1 MTAWQ
6 DSWTFRIVDQD
17 TGAAVPGVPV
27 SVLESGGRAGGYWVS
42 DTDGLVRIPKHDQ
55 PRLRLRVGL
64 RNEEAIE
71 FDARSLPDDTIP
83 LTAPRDLSVAG
94 NAATSAQSRTP
105 TPPPAVAPTLADAQP
120 QPAGAGGA
128 GGAGAGAGNGHLM
141 RFARIGVL
149 PQDVEITATPDAQ
162 QSVGPAPDP
171 TAVRYGVLLEI
182 ELVWQSL
189 GAQAGETRYSISL
202 GPGEEVKLAVSD
214 GRWRKSSDARERP
227 LQIVAKMVG
236 ARQLGDGMDAVPLAP
251 CVASDLPGTAADT
264 VKLLAERT
272 ARTCEALR
280 RRALG
285 VTELDG
291 EKPAA
296 TSVRTLRNMRS
307 EGVLTYHFVEPI
319 ERHRVIVRT
328 PRFRPAL
335 LVPFRLPNI
344 ATREVVRRFGHAIR
358 RNLLDRNLGADVDQV
373 RGAEAVPAA
382 VERRVYGDI
391 AAPPPYY
398 SATIIAA
405 GDPAERFFALAKL
418 RDPRGRPLT
427 DVIENIVVDRVG
439 NYVAFPLRSTDYTTP
454 EWRSALA
461 AGAAQS
467 ARASREFSVAL
478 PVPGVWLRSELFP
491 AHVVTQSDAGAEDV
505 KPEAGRTERRKR
517 G

>member
-6 DSWTFRIVDQD
+6 DAWTFRIVDQD

-42 DTDGLVRIPKHDQ
+42 DADGLVRIPKHDQ

-71 FDARSLPDDTIP
+71 FNARSLPDDPIP
-83 LTAPRDLSVAG
+83 LTAPRDVSVG
-94 NAATSAQSRTP
+94 GTSAAAALPPLSTP
-105 TPPPAVAPTLADAQP
+105 TPSPSPSPVSTPAAQP
-120 QPAGAGGA
+120 PPGQ
-128 GGAGAGAGNGHLM
+128 LM
-141 RFARIGVL
+141 RFARISVL
-149 PQDVEITATPDAQ
+149 PKDRDVTAESSRDST
-162 QSVGPAPDP
+162 SM
-171 TAVRYGVLLEI
+171 RYGVLVEI

-189 GAQAGETRYSISL
+189 GSQAGGTLYSISL
-202 GPGEEVKLAVSD
+202 GPGEEVKLAVAD
-214 GRWRKSSDARERP
+214 GRWRKSPDARERP

-236 ARQLGDGMDAVPLAP
+236 ARQIGDGMDATPLDL
-251 CVASDLPGTAADT
+251 CVASDLPSAAADT

-280 RRALG
+280 RRAMG
-285 VTELDG
+285 ITELDG
-291 EKPAA
+291 DKGSPGG
-296 TSVRTLRNMRS
+296 TTLRTLRNMRS

-344 ATREVVRRFGHAIR
+344 ATREVVQRFGHAIR

-373 RGAEAVPAA
+373 RGADAVPAA
-382 VERRVYGDI
+382 VERRVYAHI
-391 AAPPPYY
+391 AAHLPYY

-418 RDPRGRPLT
+418 RDPGGRPLT
-427 DVIENIVVDRVG
+427 DVIEYIVVDRVG
-439 NYVAFPLRSTDYTTP
+439 NYVAFPLRSIDDTTP
-454 EWRSALA
+454 EWRSALIA
-461 AGAAQS
+461 NVRQP
-467 ARASREFSVAL
+467 ARASQEFSVTL

-491 AHVVTQSDAGAEDV
+491 AHLAADSDAGAAGAAGAEEV
-505 KPEAGRTERRKR
+505 KTEGRTERRKR

>member
-1 MTAWQ
+1 MTDWQ

-42 DTDGLVRIPKHDQ
+42 DSDGLVRIPKHDQ

-71 FDARSLPDDTIP
+71 LDARSLPDDPIP
-83 LTAPRDLSVAG
+83 LSAPRDLAVPG
-94 NAATSAQSRTP
+94 AAAPSAP
-105 TPPPAVAPTLADAQP
+105 AAVADTTTAQP
-120 QPAGAGGA
+120 QPGG
-128 GGAGAGAGNGHLM
+128 GHLM
-141 RFARIGVL
+141 RFARIGVF
-149 PQDVEITATPDAQ
+149 PQDRDISEGSSQD
-162 QSVGPAPDP
+162 S
-171 TAVRYGVLLEI
+171 TAVRYGVLIEI

-189 GAQAGETRYSISL
+189 GAEAGGTLYSISL
-202 GPGEEVKLAVSD
+202 GPGEEVKVAVSD
-214 GRWRKSSDARERP
+214 GRWRKSPDARERP

-236 ARQLGDGMDAVPLAP
+236 ARQIGDGMDAMPLDV
-251 CVASDLPGTAADT
+251 CVAADLPSAAADT

-291 EKPAA
+291 EKAA
-296 TSVRTLRNMRS
+296 GATLRTLRNMRS
-307 EGVLTYHFVEPI
+307 EGVLTYHFVEPV

-335 LVPFRLPNI
+335 LVPFQLPNI
-344 ATREVVRRFGHAIR
+344 ATREVVRRFGHALR
-358 RNLLDRNLGADVDQV
+358 RNLLDRTLGADVDLV
-373 RGAEAVPAA
+373 RGPDAVSAA
-382 VERRVYGDI
+382 VEQRVYAHI
-391 AAPPPYY
+391 SAHLAYY

-405 GDPAERFFALAKL
+405 GDPAERFFALPKL
-418 RDPRGRPLT
+418 RDPQGRPLT

-439 NYVAFPLRSTDYTTP
+439 NYVAFPLRSTEFTTP
-454 EWRSALA
+454 EWRGVLA
-461 AGAAQS
+461 VPASQLG
-467 ARASREFSVAL
+467 RASQEFNVTL

-491 AHVVTQSDAGAEDV
+491 AHLATGSDAGAAGGAGAEDAQT
-505 KPEAGRTERRKR
+505 EGRPERRKR
-517 G
+517 R

>member
-1 MTAWQ
+1 MTGWQ

-42 DTDGLVRIPKHDQ
+42 DSDGLVRIPKHDQ

-71 FDARSLPDDTIP
+71 LDARSLPDDPIP
-83 LTAPRDLSVAG
+83 LTAPRDIAVPGTPAS
-94 NAATSAQSRTP
+94 AASADSLLHAASAAQS
-105 TPPPAVAPTLADAQP
+105 QS
-120 QPAGAGGA
+120 
-128 GGAGAGAGNGHLM
+128 GHVM

-149 PQDVEITATPDAQ
+149 PKDRDITAAKSPDNM
-162 QSVGPAPDP
+162 S
-171 TAVRYGVLLEI
+171 VRYGLLIEI

-189 GAQAGETRYSISL
+189 GAEAGGTLYSISL
-202 GPGEEVKLAVSD
+202 GPGEEVKVAVSD
-214 GRWRKSSDARERP
+214 GRWRKSLDARERP

-236 ARQLGDGMDAVPLAP
+236 ARQIGDGMDAMPLDV
-251 CVASDLPGTAADT
+251 CVAADLPSAAADT
-264 VKLLAERT
+264 IKLLAERT

-291 EKPAA
+291 EKPAG
-296 TSVRTLRNMRS
+296 TPVRTLRNMRS

-358 RNLLDRNLGADVDQV
+358 RNLLDRRLGADVDQV
-373 RGAEAVPAA
+373 LGPDPVPAA
-382 VERRVYGDI
+382 AEQRVYAHI
-391 AAPPPYY
+391 AAHLPYY

-418 RDPRGRPLT
+418 RDPRGHPLT

-439 NYVAFPLRSTDYTTP
+439 NYVAFPLRSVADTTP
-454 EWRSALA
+454 EWRSALT
-461 AGAAQS
+461 
-467 ARASREFSVAL
+467 ASPSQPPRGSQEFTVTV
-478 PVPGVWLRSELFP
+478 PVPGVWLRSELLP
-491 AHVVTQSDAGAEDV
+491 ARLATESDAGAGADADDV
-505 KPEAGRTERRKR
+505 KSEGRTERRKR
-517 G
+517 R

>member
-1 MTAWQ
+1 MTVWQ

-42 DTDGLVRIPKHDQ
+42 DSDGLVRIPKHDQ

-71 FDARSLPDDTIP
+71 LDARSLPDDPIP
-83 LTAPRDLSVAG
+83 LTAPRDIAVPGTPAS
-94 NAATSAQSRTP
+94 AAPADSLLHAVTAAQS
-105 TPPPAVAPTLADAQP
+105 QS
-120 QPAGAGGA
+120 
-128 GGAGAGAGNGHLM
+128 GHVM

-149 PQDVEITATPDAQ
+149 PKDRDITAAK
-162 QSVGPAPDP
+162 SPDP
-171 TAVRYGVLLEI
+171 MSVRYGLLIEI

-189 GAQAGETRYSISL
+189 GAEAGGTLYSISL
-202 GPGEEVKLAVSD
+202 GPGEEVKVAVSD
-214 GRWRKSSDARERP
+214 GRWRKSLDARERP

-236 ARQLGDGMDAVPLAP
+236 ARQIGDGMDAMPLDV
-251 CVASDLPGTAADT
+251 CVAADLPSAAADT
-264 VKLLAERT
+264 IKLLAERT

-291 EKPAA
+291 EKPAG
-296 TSVRTLRNMRS
+296 TPVRTLRNMRS

-358 RNLLDRNLGADVDQV
+358 RNLLDRRLGADVDQV
-373 RGAEAVPAA
+373 LGPDPVPAA
-382 VERRVYGDI
+382 AEQRVYAHI
-391 AAPPPYY
+391 AAHLPYY

-418 RDPRGRPLT
+418 RDPRGHPLT

-439 NYVAFPLRSTDYTTP
+439 NYVAFPLRSVADTTP
-454 EWRSALA
+454 EWRSALT
-461 AGAAQS
+461 
-467 ARASREFSVAL
+467 ASPAEPPRGSQEFTVTV
-478 PVPGVWLRSELFP
+478 PVPGVWLRSELLP
-491 AHVVTQSDAGAEDV
+491 ARVATESDAGAEEV
-505 KPEAGRTERRKR
+505 KNEGRTERRKR

>member
-1 MTAWQ
+1 MTGWQ
-6 DSWTFRIVDQD
+6 DFWTFRIVDQD

-27 SVLESGGRAGGYWVS
+27 SVLGSGGRAGGYWVS
-42 DTDGLVRIPKHDQ
+42 DSDGLVRIPKHDQ

-71 FDARSLPDDTIP
+71 FDARSLPDDPIP
-83 LTAPRDLSVAG
+83 LTAPRDIAV
-94 NAATSAQSRTP
+94 AATAAAAAPADSVPPPQTPPAAQS
-105 TPPPAVAPTLADAQP
+105 QS
-120 QPAGAGGA
+120 
-128 GGAGAGAGNGHLM
+128 GHVM

-149 PQDVEITATPDAQ
+149 PKDRDVTGAA
-162 QSVGPAPDP
+162 SPDP
-171 TAVRYGVLLEI
+171 TAVRYCLLIEI

-189 GAQAGETRYSISL
+189 GAEAGSTLYSISL
-202 GPGEEVKLAVSD
+202 GPGEEVKVAVSD
-214 GRWRKSSDARERP
+214 GRWRKSPDARERP

-236 ARQLGDGMDAVPLAP
+236 ARQIGDGMDATPLDL
-251 CVASDLPGTAADT
+251 CVASDLPSAAADT

-291 EKPAA
+291 QKAEGA
-296 TSVRTLRNMRS
+296 SLRTLRNMRS

-335 LVPFRLPNI
+335 LVPFQLPNI
-344 ATREVVRRFGHAIR
+344 ATREVVRRFGHSIR
-358 RNLLDRNLGADVDQV
+358 RNLLDRTLAADFDLV
-373 RGAEAVPAA
+373 RGPDSVPAA
-382 VERRVYGDI
+382 VEQRVYAHI
-391 AAPPPYY
+391 ASHLPYY

-418 RDPRGRPLT
+418 RDPRGHPLT
-427 DVIENIVVDRVG
+427 DVIENVVVDRVG
-439 NYVAFPLRSTDYTTP
+439 NYVAFPLRSVVHTTP
-454 EWRSALA
+454 EWRSALTSSS
-461 AGAAQS
+461 AQPPRTS
-467 ARASREFSVAL
+467 QEFTVTV
-478 PVPGVWLRSELFP
+478 PVPGVWLRSELLP
-491 AHVVTQSDAGAEDV
+491 ARVATENDAGAEEV
-505 KPEAGRTERRKR
+505 KTEGRTERRKR

>member
-71 FDARSLPDDTIP
+71 FDARSLPDDPIP

-94 NAATSAQSRTP
+94 NAATSTQSRTP
-105 TPPPAVAPTLADAQP
+105 TPPPAVAPTLTAAQP

-128 GGAGAGAGNGHLM
+128 GGAGAGNGHLM

-189 GAQAGETRYSISL
+189 GAQAGETLYSISL

-236 ARQLGDGMDAVPLAP
+236 ARQLGDGMDAVPLVP

-280 RRALG
+280 RRTLG

-319 ERHRVIVRT
+319 ERHRVIVRSPT
-328 PRFRPAL
+328 FRPAL
-335 LVPFRLPNI
+335 LVPFRLPNL
-344 ATREVVRRFGHAIR
+344 ATREVLQRFGHVLR
-358 RNLLDRNLGADVDQV
+358 RNLLDRTLAADVDQV
-373 RGAEAVPAA
+373 LGPDPVPAA
-382 VERRVYGDI
+382 VERRVYAHI
-391 AAPPPYY
+391 AAHLPYY

-439 NYVAFPLRSTDYTTP
+439 NYVAFPLRSVVHTTP
-454 EWRSALA
+454 EWRSALTSSS
-461 AGAAQS
+461 AQPPRTS
-467 ARASREFSVAL
+467 QEFTVTV
-478 PVPGVWLRSELFP
+478 PVPGVWLRSELLP

>member
-1 MTAWQ
+1 MTVWQ

-27 SVLESGGRAGGYWVS
+27 SVLESGGGAGGYWVS
-42 DTDGLVRIPKHDQ
+42 DGDGLVRIPKHDQ

-71 FDARSLPDDTIP
+71 FDARSLPDDAIP
-83 LTAPRDLSVAG
+83 LTAPRDISLPG
-94 NAATSAQSRTP
+94 TAAPSA
-105 TPPPAVAPTLADAQP
+105 PPVVAPAAAPTQT
-120 QPAGAGGA
+120 
-128 GGAGAGAGNGHLM
+128 GHLM

-149 PQDVEITATPDAQ
+149 PHDRDITAGSDEKHSAAPLPDA
-162 QSVGPAPDP
+162 
-171 TAVRYGVLLEI
+171 TAMRYGVLIEI
-182 ELVWQSL
+182 ELIWQSL
-189 GAQAGETRYSISL
+189 GAQAGETLYSISL

-236 ARQLGDGMDAVPLAP
+236 ARQIGDAMDAVPLDA
-251 CVASDLPGTAADT
+251 CVAADLPSAAAET
-264 VKLLAERT
+264 VRLLAERT

-285 VTELDG
+285 VTEFEG
-291 EKPAA
+291 EKPAG

-344 ATREVVRRFGHAIR
+344 ATREVVRRFGHALR
-358 RNLLDRNLGADVDQV
+358 RNLLDRTLGTDIDQVLGADP
-373 RGAEAVPAA
+373 VPAA
-382 VERRVYGDI
+382 AEQRVYAHI
-391 AAPPPYY
+391 AAHLPYY

-418 RDPRGRPLT
+418 RDPQGRPLT

-439 NYVAFPLRSTDYTTP
+439 HYVAFPLRSTDFTTP
-454 EWRSALA
+454 EWRSVLA
-461 AGAAQS
+461 ASAAPL
-467 ARASREFSVAL
+467 ARASQEFGVTL

-491 AHVVTQSDAGAEDV
+491 AHLATETDAGAAGAEDV
-505 KPEAGRTERRKR
+505 KTEAGRTERRKR
-517 G
+517 R

>member
-1 MTAWQ
+1 MNAWQ
-6 DSWTFRIVDQD
+6 DCWTFRIVDQD

-27 SVLESGGRAGGYWVS
+27 SVLESGGRTGGYWVS
-42 DTDGLVRIPKHDQ
+42 DSDGIVRIPKHDQ

-83 LTAPRDLSVAG
+83 LTAPRDLSLFG
-94 NAATSAQSRTP
+94 TAAPSA
-105 TPPPAVAPTLADAQP
+105 PATVAPASHAPAAQH
-120 QPAGAGGA
+120 QTGQ
-128 GGAGAGAGNGHLM
+128 LM

-149 PQDVEITATPDAQ
+149 PQDRDITADPPPD
-162 QSVGPAPDP
+162 S
-171 TAVRYGVLLEI
+171 TAMRYGVLVEI

-189 GAQAGETRYSISL
+189 GAQAGDTLYSISL

-214 GRWRKSSDARERP
+214 GRWRKLPDARERP

-236 ARQLGDGMDAVPLAP
+236 ARQIGDGMDAMPLAP
-251 CVASDLPGTAADT
+251 CVSADLSNAAVDT

-285 VTELDG
+285 IAELDG
-291 EKPAA
+291 EKPPPAGSA
-296 TSVRTLRNMRS
+296 VRTLRNMRT

-344 ATREVVRRFGHAIR
+344 ATREVVKRFGHALR
-358 RNLLDRNLGADVDQV
+358 RNLLDRSFGPDIDQLLGSD
-373 RGAEAVPAA
+373 AVPAA
-382 VERRVYGDI
+382 VEQRVYAHI
-391 AAPPPYY
+391 AAHLPYY

-418 RDPRGRPLT
+418 RDPGGRPLT

-439 NYVAFPLRSTDYTTP
+439 NYVAFPLRSTDFTTP
-454 EWRSALA
+454 ECRCVLA
-461 AGAAQS
+461 APAQLD
-467 ARASREFSVAL
+467 RASQEFTVTL

-491 AHVVTQSDAGAEDV
+491 AHLATGGGSDAGAEDAQT
-505 KPEAGRTERRKR
+505 EGRTERRKR
-517 G
+517 R

>member
-1 MTAWQ
+1 MTVWQ

-42 DTDGLVRIPKHDQ
+42 DADGLVRIPKHDQ

-71 FDARSLPDDTIP
+71 FDARSLPDDPIP
-83 LTAPRDLSVAG
+83 LTAPRDISVTG
-94 NAATSAQSRTP
+94 TAASA
-105 TPPPAVAPTLADAQP
+105 PPSPPDITAAQP
-120 QPAGAGGA
+120 QPGG
-128 GGAGAGAGNGHLM
+128 GHLM

-149 PQDVEITATPDAQ
+149 PQDRDITEASSHD
-162 QSVGPAPDP
+162 S
-171 TAVRYGVLLEI
+171 TAVRYGVLIEI

-189 GAQAGETRYSISL
+189 GAEAGATLYSISL
-202 GPGEEVKLAVSD
+202 GPGEEVKLAISD
-214 GRWRKSSDARERP
+214 GRWRKSPDARERP

-236 ARQLGDGMDAVPLAP
+236 ARQIGDGLDAMPLDV
-251 CVASDLPGTAADT
+251 CVAADLPSAAADT
-264 VKLLAERT
+264 IKLLAERT

-291 EKPAA
+291 EKPVG
-296 TSVRTLRNMRS
+296 TPVRTLRNMRS

-344 ATREVVRRFGHAIR
+344 ATREVVRRFGHSIR
-358 RNLLDRNLGADVDQV
+358 RNLLDRRLGADVDLV
-373 RGAEAVPAA
+373 LGPDPVPAA
-382 VERRVYGDI
+382 AEQRVYAHI
-391 AAPPPYY
+391 AAHLPYY

-427 DVIENIVVDRVG
+427 DVIENIVVGRVR
-439 NYVAFPLRSTDYTTP
+439 NYVALLLRSTEFTT
-454 EWRSALA
+454 
-461 AGAAQS
+461 
-467 ARASREFSVAL
+467 RE
-478 PVPGVWLRSELFP
+478 
-491 AHVVTQSDAGAEDV
+491 
-505 KPEAGRTERRKR
+505 
-517 G
+517 

>member
-6 DSWTFRIVDQD
+6 DCWTFRIVDQD

-27 SVLESGGRAGGYWVS
+27 SVLESGGRSGGYWVS
-42 DTDGLVRIPKHDQ
+42 DADGLVRIPKHDQ
-55 PRLRLRVGL
+55 SRLRLRVGL

-83 LTAPRDLSVAG
+83 LTAPREIALPG
-94 NAATSAQSRTP
+94 TAAPSAPAAAAPSPLPATTP
-105 TPPPAVAPTLADAQP
+105 APQLQP
-120 QPAGAGGA
+120 
-128 GGAGAGAGNGHLM
+128 GHLM

-149 PQDVEITATPDAQ
+149 PQDLDITAAPDA
-162 QSVGPAPDP
+162 SLGVAPLPDA
-171 TAVRYGVLLEI
+171 TAMRYGVLLEI

-189 GAQAGETRYSISL
+189 GAQAGGTLYSISL
-202 GPGEEVKLAVSD
+202 GPGEEVKVAVSD
-214 GRWRKSSDARERP
+214 GRWRKSPDARERP

-236 ARQLGDGMDAVPLAP
+236 ARQLGDGMDAMPLVP
-251 CVASDLPGTAADT
+251 CVAADLASAAADT
-264 VKLLAERT
+264 VQLLAERT

-291 EKPAA
+291 EKPAGIA
-296 TSVRTLRNMRS
+296 VRTLRNMRS

-344 ATREVVRRFGHAIR
+344 ATREVVRRFGHVLR
-358 RNLLDRNLGADVDQV
+358 RNLLDRTLAADVDQV
-373 RGAEAVPAA
+373 LGADAPPVA
-382 VERRVYGDI
+382 VERRVYAHI
-391 AAPPPYY
+391 AAHLPYY

-418 RDPRGRPLT
+418 RDPRGRHLT

-439 NYVAFPLRSTDYTTP
+439 NYVAFPLRSTEFTTP

-461 AGAAQS
+461 AQASQP
-467 ARASREFSVAL
+467 ARASQEFIVAL

-491 AHVVTQSDAGAEDV
+491 AQLATESDAGAAGAEDA
-505 KPEAGRTERRKR
+505 KPETGRTERRKR

>member
-42 DTDGLVRIPKHDQ
+42 DSDGLVRIPKHDQ

-71 FDARSLPDDTIP
+71 FDARSLPDDPIP
-83 LTAPRDLSVAG
+83 LTAPRDISVPG
-94 NAATSAQSRTP
+94 SAAP
-105 TPPPAVAPTLADAQP
+105 TAPVAVADTTTAQP
-120 QPAGAGGA
+120 LPGG
-128 GGAGAGAGNGHLM
+128 GHLM
-141 RFARIGVL
+141 RFARIGVF
-149 PQDVEITATPDAQ
+149 PQDRDITEASSQD
-162 QSVGPAPDP
+162 S
-171 TAVRYGVLLEI
+171 TAVRYGVLIEI

-189 GAQAGETRYSISL
+189 GAEAGATLYSISL
-202 GPGEEVKLAVSD
+202 GPGEEVKLAISD
-214 GRWRKSSDARERP
+214 GRWRKSPDARERP

-236 ARQLGDGMDAVPLAP
+236 ARQIGDGLDAMPLDA
-251 CVASDLPGTAADT
+251 CVAADLSSAAADT

-291 EKPAA
+291 EKASGA
-296 TSVRTLRNMRS
+296 TLRTLRNMRS

-344 ATREVVRRFGHAIR
+344 ATREVVQRFGHALR
-358 RNLLDRNLGADVDQV
+358 RNLLDRNLGADFDLV
-373 RGAEAVPAA
+373 RGPDAVPAA
-382 VERRVYGDI
+382 VEQRVYAHI
-391 AAPPPYY
+391 AAHLAYY

-418 RDPRGRPLT
+418 RDPRGHPLT
-427 DVIENIVVDRVG
+427 DLIENTVVDRVG
-439 NYVAFPLRSTDYTTP
+439 NYVAFPLRSVAHASP
-454 EWRSALA
+454 EWRSALTSSS
-461 AGAAQS
+461 GQPPRTS
-467 ARASREFSVAL
+467 QEFSVTL

-491 AHVVTQSDAGAEDV
+491 AQVATERDAGAEDV
-505 KPEAGRTERRKR
+505 PAEGRTERRKR
-517 G
+517 R

>member
-1 MTAWQ
+1 MTVWQ

-27 SVLESGGRAGGYWVS
+27 SVLESGGRSGGYWVS
-42 DTDGLVRIPKHDQ
+42 DSDGLVRIPKHDQ

-71 FDARSLPDDTIP
+71 LDARSLPDDPIP
-83 LTAPRDLSVAG
+83 LTAPRDIAVAG
-94 NAATSAQSRTP
+94 TAASAAPAESLLHAVTAAQS
-105 TPPPAVAPTLADAQP
+105 QS
-120 QPAGAGGA
+120 
-128 GGAGAGAGNGHLM
+128 GHLM

-149 PQDVEITATPDAQ
+149 PKDRDITAAKSPDAM
-162 QSVGPAPDP
+162 S
-171 TAVRYGVLLEI
+171 VRYGLLIEI

-189 GAQAGETRYSISL
+189 GAEAGGTLYSISL
-202 GPGEEVKLAVSD
+202 GPGEEVKVAVSD
-214 GRWRKSSDARERP
+214 GRWRKSPDARERP

-236 ARQLGDGMDAVPLAP
+236 ARQIGEGTDAVPLDP
-251 CVASDLPGTAADT
+251 CVAADLPSAAADT

-291 EKPAA
+291 EKPAG

-344 ATREVVRRFGHAIR
+344 ATREVVRRFGHTLR

-373 RGAEAVPAA
+373 RGADAVPAA
-382 VERRVYGDI
+382 AEQRVYAHI
-391 AAPPPYY
+391 AAHLPYY

-427 DVIENIVVDRVG
+427 DVIENVVVGRVG
-439 NYVAFPLRSTDYTTP
+439 NYVVIPLRSADFTTAD
-454 EWRSALA
+454 WRSALTA
-461 AGAAQS
+461 AANAAS
-467 ARASREFSVAL
+467 ASRAWQEQTITL
-478 PVPGVWLRSELFP
+478 PLPGIWLRSELFP
-491 AHVVTQSDAGAEDV
+491 AQLAGGADAAGAAEETPDAGRAA
-505 KPEAGRTERRKR
+505 KRKR

>member
-1 MTAWQ
+1 MTGWQ

-27 SVLESGGRAGGYWVS
+27 SVLESGGRSGGYWVS
-42 DTDGLVRIPKHDQ
+42 DGDGLVRIPKHDQ
-55 PRLRLRVGL
+55 PRLLLRVGL

-83 LTAPRDLSVAG
+83 LTAPRDLSVASP
-94 NAATSAQSRTP
+94 AAAAAPATNQ
-105 TPPPAVAPTLADAQP
+105 PPAITPAAQH
-120 QPAGAGGA
+120 Q
-128 GGAGAGAGNGHLM
+128 GHVM

-149 PQDVEITATPDAQ
+149 PKDQDITGE
-162 QSVGPAPDP
+162 SNPDP
-171 TAVRYGVLLEI
+171 TSVRYGVLIEI

-189 GAQAGETRYSISL
+189 GAEAGATLYSISL
-202 GPGEEVKLAVSD
+202 GPGEEVKLAISD
-214 GRWRKSSDARERP
+214 GRWRKSPDARERP

-236 ARQLGDGMDAVPLAP
+236 ARQIGDGLDAVPLDV
-251 CVASDLPGTAADT
+251 CVAADLPSAAADT
-264 VKLLAERT
+264 VRLLAERT
-272 ARTCEALR
+272 ARNCEALR

-285 VTELDG
+285 VTELNG
-291 EKPAA
+291 EKAA
-296 TSVRTLRNMRS
+296 GATLRTLRNMRS

-344 ATREVVRRFGHAIR
+344 ATREVVRRFGHALR
-358 RNLLDRNLGADVDQV
+358 RNLLDRTLGADFDLV
-373 RGAEAVPAA
+373 RGPDAVPVA
-382 VERRVYGDI
+382 VERRVYAHI
-391 AAPPPYY
+391 AAHLPYY

-418 RDPRGRPLT
+418 RDPRGHPLT
-427 DVIENIVVDRVG
+427 DVIENTVVDRVG
-439 NYVAFPLRSTDYTTP
+439 NYVAFPLRSVADTTP
-454 EWRSALA
+454 EWRSALTS
-461 AGAAQS
+461 S
-467 ARASREFSVAL
+467 AMQQVRATQEFTVTL

-491 AHVVTQSDAGAEDV
+491 AHVASESDGGAVEV
-505 KPEAGRTERRKR
+505 KAEGKAERRKR

>member
-1 MTAWQ
+1 MTVWQ

-27 SVLESGGRAGGYWVS
+27 SVLESGGRSGGYWVS
-42 DTDGLVRIPKHDQ
+42 DSDGLVRIPKHDQ

-71 FDARSLPDDTIP
+71 LDARSLPDDPIP
-83 LTAPRDLSVAG
+83 LTAPRDIAVAG
-94 NAATSAQSRTP
+94 TAASAAPAESLLHAVTAAQS
-105 TPPPAVAPTLADAQP
+105 QS
-120 QPAGAGGA
+120 
-128 GGAGAGAGNGHLM
+128 GHVM

-149 PQDVEITATPDAQ
+149 PKDRDITAAKSPDAM
-162 QSVGPAPDP
+162 S
-171 TAVRYGVLLEI
+171 VRYGLLIEI

-189 GAQAGETRYSISL
+189 GAEAGGTLYSISL
-202 GPGEEVKLAVSD
+202 GPGEEVKVAVSD
-214 GRWRKSSDARERP
+214 GRWRKSPDARERP

-236 ARQLGDGMDAVPLAP
+236 ARQIGDGMDAMPLDV
-251 CVASDLPGTAADT
+251 CVAADLPSAAADT

-291 EKPAA
+291 DKPAG
-296 TSVRTLRNMRS
+296 TPVRTLRNMRS

-344 ATREVVRRFGHAIR
+344 ATREVVRRFGHTLR
-358 RNLLDRNLGADVDQV
+358 RNLLDRRLGADVDQV
-373 RGAEAVPAA
+373 LGPDPVPAA
-382 VERRVYGDI
+382 AEERVYAHI
-391 AAPPPYY
+391 AAHLPYY

-439 NYVAFPLRSTDYTTP
+439 NYVAFPLRSVADTTP
-454 EWRSALA
+454 EWRSALTA
-461 AGAAQS
+461 SPAQPPRGS
-467 ARASREFSVAL
+467 QEFTVTV
-478 PVPGVWLRSELFP
+478 PVPGVWLRSELLP
-491 AHVVTQSDAGAEDV
+491 ARLATESDAGAEEV
-505 KPEAGRTERRKR
+505 KTEGRTERRKR